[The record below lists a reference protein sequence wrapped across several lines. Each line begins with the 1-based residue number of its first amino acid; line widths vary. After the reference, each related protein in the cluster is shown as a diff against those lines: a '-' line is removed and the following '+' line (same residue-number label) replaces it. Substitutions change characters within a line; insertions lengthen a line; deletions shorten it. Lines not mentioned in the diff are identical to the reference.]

1 MTRPVSLTGWLQ
13 AHRRIGLDT
22 SPFIYQLEGH
32 AKYGPAV
39 APLFAWLE
47 RHGAAFTS
55 PVTMTEL
62 LVQPYRADD
71 VDRVNLIYALT
82 STYPRLEWIPMSLA
96 IADEAARL
104 RARYRL
110 RTPDA
115 IQMATAL
122 SAGATGF
129 VANDAA
135 FRRVTEIDV
144 LLIDDL
150 GTEARASPDPAHE
163 S

>member
-1 MTRPVSLTGWLQ
+1 MTTRPVSLTAWLEV
-13 AHRRIGLDT
+13 HRRVGLDT

-32 AKYGPAV
+32 PKYAPAV

-47 RHGAAFTS
+47 RRGAAFTS
-55 PVTMTEL
+55 TVTMTEL
-62 LVQPYRADD
+62 LVQPYRAGD

-82 STYPRLEWIPMSLA
+82 STYPRLEWLPVSLP
-96 IADEAARL
+96 IADEAAHL

-122 SAGATGF
+122 SAEATGF

-144 LLIDDL
+144 LLLDDL
-150 GTEARASPDPAHE
+150 ATAASTGR